1 MQAKT
6 SPTISVGWTLGWCS
20 IRERR
25 IWIKAPVKMMVLR
38 AKIEVLEKESIMV
51 GLMDVGPNYFVV
63 LYLFSIALEGD
74 DFMYLAYKIVVAA

>member
-1 MQAKT
+1 
-6 SPTISVGWTLGWCS
+6 
-20 IRERR
+20 
-25 IWIKAPVKMMVLR
+25 MMVLR